1 MTPINTNYEKI
12 VDDLYYMGSNII
24 VKFNV
29 SLARKKEDGS
39 RNSFHHEFE
48 YTMNKYISTRNL
60 VTIKRQFEY
69 YLSIENIKAID
80 GQREYIYIG
89 VQDFMQFQQRIIES
103 TKWFTSSEFENLFA
117 KKDDKIIMLGKVEPI
132 DISFNK
138 GNKSIRVEPIILN
151 YEDKTLTGVR
161 FYLCSLDNY
170 VDIDVDRYM
179 GFVYLISTLNMFQ
192 SAQIMLNYI
201 GRPEDGTNRMSFN
214 SGDNRDSM
222 EEGVY
227 CKTNRLVNYKPK
239 SFFNKVDEM

>member
-1 MTPINTNYEKI
+1 MPINTNYEKI
-12 VDDLYYMGSNII
+12 TDDLYYMGSNIV

-29 SLARKKEDGS
+29 SLARKREDGS
-39 RNSFHHEFE
+39 RNIFHHEFE
-48 YTMNKYISTRNL
+48 YAMNKYSNPKNL

-69 YLSIENIKAID
+69 YLSIENVKAINN
-80 GQREYIYIG
+80 QKEYIYIG
-89 VQDFMQFQQRIIES
+89 VQDFIQFKQKIIES
-103 TKWFTSSEFENLFA
+103 TKWFTNAQFENLFA
-117 KKDDKIIMLGKVEPI
+117 KKDNKIIMLGKVEPI
-132 DISFNK
+132 DISFNR

-179 GFVYLISTLNMFQ
+179 GFVYLISSLNMFQ

-214 SGDNRDSM
+214 NESERDFAD
-222 EEGVY
+222 EGVY

-239 SFFNKVDEM
+239 SFFNKIDEM

>member
-1 MTPINTNYEKI
+1 MPINTNYEKI
-12 VDDLYYMGSNII
+12 TDDLYYMGSNIV

-29 SLARKKEDGS
+29 SLARKREDGS
-39 RNSFHHEFE
+39 RNTFHHEFE
-48 YTMNKYISTRNL
+48 YAMNKYSNPKNL

-69 YLSIENIKAID
+69 YLSIENVKAID
-80 GQREYIYIG
+80 NQKEYIYIG
-89 VQDFMQFQQRIIES
+89 VQDFIQFKQKIIES
-103 TKWFTSSEFENLFA
+103 TKWFTSAQFENLFA
-117 KKDDKIIMLGKVEPI
+117 RKDDKIIMLGKVEPI
-132 DISFNK
+132 DISFNR

-179 GFVYLISTLNMFQ
+179 GFVYLVSSLNMFQ

-214 SGDNRDSM
+214 NESERDFA

-239 SFFNKVDEM
+239 SFFNRIDEM